1 MKKALFMLPILAVLF
16 FVGCSGDDESQDQPV
31 NITLS
36 KTEISIPAD
45 DEDNI
50 EVEGIDIN
58 ECAVSSDDEFIA
70 KAMIYDGKINI
81 EAGHVGETTITVKA
95 KGTEAKCI
103 VSVTPLIDYIG
114 STVTEW
120 GITYDELKEKVERP
134 YDSFMDDS
142 QRGSKNFTYTKEGY
156 KITNRY
162 YFENGTLCGVEK
174 VIKGSGTDTD
184 VFLNTTNSLNNYVDY
199 ESNYSETINSYPKA
213 KVQGYIY
220 SYPQKYYAVYEQ
232 TRYDILWE
240 TGTRP
245 ETQNSIYFAKDLETA
260 KEHKFTL
267 LN

>member
-1 MKKALFMLPILAVLF
+1 MKKVLFMLPILAALF

-36 KTEISIPAD
+36 KTEISIHAD

-58 ECAVSSDDEFIA
+58 ECSVSSDDEFVA
-70 KAMIYDGKINI
+70 EAMIYDGKINI
-81 EAGHVGETTITVKA
+81 EAGHVGKTTITVKA

-103 VSVTPLIDYIG
+103 VSVTPLIDYVG

-120 GITYDELKEKVERP
+120 GITYDELKEKVDRP

-232 TRYDILWE
+232 KRYDILWE

-245 ETQNSIYFAKDLETA
+245 ETQNSVYFAKDLETA
-260 KEHKFTL
+260 KEHKFTSQ
-267 LN
+267 N

>member
-1 MKKALFMLPILAVLF
+1 MKKIFLLLAIMLPMVL
-16 FVGCSGDDESQDQPV
+16 VSCS
-31 NITLS
+31 
-36 KTEISIPAD
+36 D
-45 DEDNI
+45 DEDKIESGSFPIELSEEDVSISVGEAASVNI
-50 EVEGIDIN
+50 IGADPNMCTAHSE
-58 ECAVSSDDEFIA
+58 DEFVA
-70 KAMIYDGKINI
+70 EAMIYDGRIDIMAK
-81 EAGHVGETTITVKA
+81 HVGETTITVKA
-95 KGTEAKCI
+95 KDAEARCI
-103 VSVTPLIDYIG
+103 ISVTPLIDYVG
-114 STVTEW
+114 STVTDW

-134 YDSFMDDS
+134 YDSFMDDV

-232 TRYDILWE
+232 TRYDMLWE

-245 ETQNSIYFAKDLETA
+245 ATKNVIYYAKDLDTA
-260 KEHKFTL
+260 KEHDFIGY
-267 LN
+267 